1 MNEQD
6 KLINKTIFITAII
19 FALFTSLI
27 WWRICPKCETPEQ
40 NECPED
46 NDPSYFTIGEA
57 VSVDT
62 GNKYIIVS
70 YIYKGKT
77 EYKLITKDKTNMSVN
92 IIKGTKIKKINQII
106 IGLVLSTTM
115 IGNTVLIEKQFA
127 ITKLF

>member
-6 KLINKTIFITAII
+6 RLINKTIIITTII
-19 FALFTSLI
+19 VALITSLI

-46 NDPSYFTIGEA
+46 KDPSYFTVGEA
-57 VSVDT
+57 VSVDN
-62 GNKYIIVS
+62 GNKYTIVS
-70 YIYKGKT
+70 YIYNGRT

-92 IIKGTKIKKINQII
+92 IVKGTEIKKINQII
-106 IGLVLSTTM
+106 IGLVLSQTM